1 MWLATPLSRSP
12 HYRKFIFYNYN
23 YRLVTTVPTTVQVS
37 ERTLQMLNQLKEEM
51 RARSH
56 DEVIKTLISERE
68 GISSSMFG
76 SNPKLKPF
84 SSEDEA
90 EFHEL

>member
-1 MWLATPLSRSP
+1 
-12 HYRKFIFYNYN
+12 
-23 YRLVTTVPTTVQVS
+23 VPTTVQIA
-37 ERTLQMLNQLKEEM
+37 EKTLQMLNKLKEEM

-56 DEVIKTLISERE
+56 DEVIKTLISERKK
-68 GISSSMFG
+68 IPRSMFG

-84 SSEDEA
+84 SKEDEA